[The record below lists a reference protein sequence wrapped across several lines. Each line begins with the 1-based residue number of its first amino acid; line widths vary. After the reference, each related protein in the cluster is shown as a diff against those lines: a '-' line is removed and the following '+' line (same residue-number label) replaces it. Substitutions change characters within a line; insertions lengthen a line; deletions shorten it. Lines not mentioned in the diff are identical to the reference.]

1 MRPAAGPEGS
11 VSQTY
16 AGKLVACREL
26 RRRNEAG
33 DIHQR
38 ERFGL
43 YVSDKDRALCAVDL
57 GVRFFDDMILASR
70 CVSP

>member
-1 MRPAAGPEGS
+1 MRSWDS

-16 AGKLVACREL
+16 AGRLVASREL
-26 RRRNEAG
+26 RLRNEAEN
-33 DIHQR
+33 IHQR

-57 GVRFFDDMILASR
+57 GLRFFDDMILASP